1 MKDYYK
7 ILELPFGT
15 ASTELKAAYR
25 RLAFKFHPDKNLNNK
40 LAEEKFKEITEAYS
54 ILSDDNKRMLYHEA
68 YNDFLN
74 SRYLNRIPEPTY
86 RRPPYY
92 NPTDIPK
99 QPRGPATTATI
110 SVDGIKIAV
119 LLILIIVL
127 INFIFFNR
135 LKKIENESKYRDVN
149 ISTPYAAPVENNT
162 DIMSKDDFYK
172 VIYQEFVLTGDST
185 LLNANIDSLKHVF
198 DSLQQAV
205 KH

>member
-1 MKDYYK
+1 
-7 ILELPFGT
+7 
-15 ASTELKAAYR
+15 
-25 RLAFKFHPDKNLNNK
+25 
-40 LAEEKFKEITEAYS
+40 
-54 ILSDDNKRMLYHEA
+54 
-68 YNDFLN
+68 
-74 SRYLNRIPEPTY
+74 
-86 RRPPYY
+86 
-92 NPTDIPK
+92 
-99 QPRGPATTATI
+99 
-110 SVDGIKIAV
+110 VDGIKIAV

-135 LKKIENESKYRDVN
+135 LKKMENESKYRDVN

-198 DSLQQAV
+198 DSLQQAA